1 MEDRVLLKG
10 VLHGSLHAFK
20 RIVSEYGPL
29 VSRTSYRILCDRS
42 DSEFVAREVFVFL
55 WHDPL
60 AFMTDRTLAHELL
73 KKTSRSCRKRLM
85 LRKLYDIFS
94 VRPDIF
100 VVQTS
105 PDVSRDEY
113 IARQVWEVFCRASS
127 HCTDRQ
133 RIVYS
138 LHELEGVP
146 LSETAEVGYYL
157 PFTVEEALEEARS
170 SVKEELDRYGRISDY
185 NAYVGYLRNIDNQ
198 LIDRS
203 KLMNNIMQEIFS

>member
-1 MEDRVLLKG
+1 
-10 VLHGSLHAFK
+10 
-20 RIVSEYGPL
+20 
-29 VSRTSYRILCDRS
+29 
-42 DSEFVAREVFVFL
+42 
-55 WHDPL
+55 
-60 AFMTDRTLAHELL
+60 
-73 KKTSRSCRKRLM
+73 M

-105 PDVSRDEY
+105 PGVSRDEY

-146 LSETAEVGYYL
+146 LSETAEVAYYL

-185 NAYVGYLRNIDNQ
+185 NSYVGYLRNIDNQ